1 MITNVYITETFVK
14 LCEAKLVEL
23 QGEIHEPTVIVGD
36 FSTPLSE
43 MERTILGRKPVKM
56 YLNSTPPSIN

>member
-1 MITNVYITETFVK
+1 MYVSKTFVK

-43 MERTILGRKPVKM
+43 MERTSLGRKPVKM
-56 YLNSTPPSIN
+56 

>member
-1 MITNVYITETFVK
+1 MTKTFLK
-14 LCEAKLVEL
+14 LCEAKVVEL

-36 FSTPLSE
+36 FSIPLSE

-56 YLNSTPPSIN
+56 